1 MPLKTFFEKLKHH
14 VSQAKKQT
22 AVSYAPARKMP
33 AGPKSQLV
41 EFSLSNV
48 AKAAFTVLLVLFL
61 AYLFYEIRDI
71 VIVFFVALLFAAA
84 LDPTVDK
91 WQARK
96 VPRWVSIIV
105 IYLLVFVLL
114 GVFISNFIPL
124 IASQL
129 TDLAI
134 KLQDMIRNLA
144 NGGSRTGGI
153 FDWLS
158 EYFRTFF
165 SEVNQDVLL
174 SQLQNSLATLGDAL
188 KGAAGNVFKALI
200 AVSNGVFNFLLVLV
214 LTFFM
219 VVDESGIDEFILSL
233 FPARYAAYIAEK
245 SQAVKEKVGHW
256 LRAQLLLGLSI
267 GVLSFIGFL
276 ILDVKYGATLA
287 IFAGLTEVIPYVG
300 PFLAWAA
307 SMPIVM
313 NQSPWLG
320 LWVTV
325 MFLIIQRLEND
336 ILVPLIMK
344 HATGLSPIL
353 IIFAMMVGF
362 QFMGIVGLILSIP
375 VASTIAIFVH
385 DYRIRKK

>member
-14 VSQAKKQT
+14 VAQAKKD
-22 AVSYAPARKMP
+22 AKKPHHPPRAAAS
-33 AGPKSQLV
+33 GPKAQLV

-48 AKAAFTVLLVLFL
+48 AKATCTVALVLFL
-61 AYLFYEIRDI
+61 AYLLYQIRDI

-84 LDPTVDK
+84 LDPTVDR
-91 WQARK
+91 WQKRK
-96 VPRWVSIIV
+96 VPRWLSVVV
-105 IYLLVFVLL
+105 IYLLVFVIL

-153 FDWLS
+153 FDWVS
-158 EYFRTFF
+158 GYSRTFF

-200 AVSNGVFNFLLVLV
+200 AISNGVFNFMLVLV

-219 VVDESGIDEFILSL
+219 VVDERGIDEFVLSL

-245 SQAVKEKVGHW
+245 SQAIKDKVGHW

-276 ILDVKYGATLA
+276 ILDVQYGATLA
-287 IFAGLTEVIPYVG
+287 IFAGLTEVVPYVG

-307 SMPIVM
+307 AMPIVM

-362 QFMGIVGLILSIP
+362 NFMGVVGLILSIP

-385 DYRIRKK
+385 DYRVRRK